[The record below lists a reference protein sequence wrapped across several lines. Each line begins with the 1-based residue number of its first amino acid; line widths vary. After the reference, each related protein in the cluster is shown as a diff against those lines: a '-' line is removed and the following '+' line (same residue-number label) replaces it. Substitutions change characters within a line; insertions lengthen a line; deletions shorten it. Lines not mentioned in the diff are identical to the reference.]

1 MKWREL
7 LDNWSLSSLSLTTGF
22 LNMEWQPNEKDKQCA
37 WELYVELLTSIAT
50 QPLED
55 NHGDELAALKN
66 IYSLFQTTRSIL
78 KAEGR
83 HCKEFTKI
91 SVIVLNQVVRPF
103 TSKWHKQTSS
113 YELSLELRQEF
124 RVDLND
130 LQEILIN
137 YTRLLAEMAGV
148 EDLTRMEKD

>member
-1 MKWREL
+1 MKWSEL

-78 KAEGR
+78 KTDGR

-103 TSKWHKQTSS
+103 TAKWHKLTSS
-113 YELSLELRQEF
+113 CELSSELCQEF
-124 RVDLND
+124 RVDLD
-130 LQEILIN
+130 ELQKILIN
-137 YTRLLAEMAGV
+137 YTRLLADMAGV
-148 EDLTRMEKD
+148 EDLTRMDED

>member
-1 MKWREL
+1 MKWSEL

-66 IYSLFQTTRSIL
+66 IYSLFQTTRDIL
-78 KAEGR
+78 KADGR

-91 SVIVLNQVVRPF
+91 SIIVLNQVVRPF
-103 TSKWHKQTSS
+103 TAKWHKQTSS
-113 YELSLELRQEF
+113 CELSSELRQEF
-124 RVDLND
+124 RVDLD
-130 LQEILIN
+130 ELQKILIN
-137 YTRLLAEMAGV
+137 YTSLLADMAGV
-148 EDLTRMEKD
+148 ENLIRMEES